1 METSI
6 IIVDD
11 DKDTVTVFQEFLEF
25 KGFKVLGV
33 GYNGKDAVELY
44 NNFKPDVV
52 LLDVMMPEF
61 NGFYALQK
69 IREVKSDA
77 KIIMITADKTKKTEE
92 RLIEMNASAILY
104 KPYEIDNLVKTIKDV
119 LNIKNSESLKPKI
132 IS

>member
-11 DKDTVTVFQEFLEF
+11 DKDTVSVFQEFLEF

-104 KPYEIDNLVKTIKDV
+104 KPYEIDNLVKSIKDV
-119 LNIKNSESLKPKI
+119 LNTKNSESLKPKI

>member
-1 METSI
+1 LETSI

-11 DKDTVTVFQEFLEF
+11 DKDTVSVFQEFLEF

-61 NGFYALQK
+61 NGIYGLANIRK
-69 IREVKSDA
+69 INPDS
-77 KIIMITADKTKKTEE
+77 KIIMITANKTEKTKEK
-92 RLIEMNASAILY
+92 LIEMNASAILF
-104 KPYEIDNLVKTIKDV
+104 KPYEIDNLVNTINDV
-119 LNIKNSESLKPKI
+119 LNTKNSELLKPKI
-132 IS
+132 VS

>member
-11 DKDTVTVFQEFLEF
+11 DKDTVSVFQEFLEF

-104 KPYEIDNLVKTIKDV
+104 KPYEIDNLVKTIKDM
-119 LNIKNSESLKPKI
+119 LNTKNSESLKPKI

>member
-61 NGFYALQK
+61 NGIYGLANIRK
-69 IREVKSDA
+69 INPDS
-77 KIIMITADKTKKTEE
+77 KIIMITANKTKETKEKLT
-92 RLIEMNASAILY
+92 EMNASAILY
-104 KPYEIDNLVKTIKDV
+104 KPYEIDNVVKTIKDV
-119 LNIKNSESLKPKI
+119 LNTKNSESLKPKI